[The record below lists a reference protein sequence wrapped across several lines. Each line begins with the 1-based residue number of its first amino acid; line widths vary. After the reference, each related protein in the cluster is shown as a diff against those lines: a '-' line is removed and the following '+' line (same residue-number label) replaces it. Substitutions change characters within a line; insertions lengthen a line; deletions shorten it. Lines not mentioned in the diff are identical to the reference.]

1 MSWKGC
7 NHAHEKPQKTY
18 VSTRVR
24 IRQNTAF
31 HAQGAMM
38 HEHRTT
44 DGKTIYYAPRHE
56 LEALPGYKGHGDKY
70 RAGCPIHGGDSY
82 SAFQIDYKTGWG
94 YCFKCGDAW
103 GLRVEDHPDTKLP
116 KDHPAYAPTGRKQ
129 NAPPP
134 TLESLKRDRNIPKQ
148 QTGPLR
154 GLGAPQ
160 TGDTPEMVSTHQ
172 KQAQGRLQAQIPAAM
187 AALPGSPGAAYL
199 KARGI
204 DIATAQALE
213 LGWSTRGDLA
223 GRVILPLRAPDG
235 VPIGATGRTIRDGH
249 NPKYKALAAGKGYLP
264 GLFNGGAVSQAIRTG
279 HPLLIVEGPL
289 DAAAAYA
296 AGYPLTVGI
305 GSTSYKRW
313 EHFAGVPRVILF
325 LDNDAAGTKARAGVY
340 ASLQALV
347 PDVRVL
353 TPAAQAMILEGAK
366 DLGEYWQEHRRM
378 PPILGA
384 MLTGPYQLQGPPLQ
398 AQENDHPMEGKSPH
412 GRPENRNP
420 MEAPK
425 PHGDY
430 SIAGGLADGNGKAM
444 GDRQGHELTPAGD
457 APMQSESSHALPRV
471 ELTHA
476 AVLDLFP
483 QLDYALQIEAYELL
497 ERLQNR
503 KFAVDFRR
511 DFYGTYSTLDTADRV
526 ACLWALVYHPADAL
540 EQWRRHGRAA

>member
-1 MSWKGC
+1 
-7 NHAHEKPQKTY
+7 
-18 VSTRVR
+18 
-24 IRQNTAF
+24 
-31 HAQGAMM
+31 M

-172 KQAQGRLQAQIPAAM
+172 KQAQERLQAQIPAAM

-199 KARGI
+199 EGRGI
-204 DIATAQALE
+204 DLATAQALQI
-213 LGWSTRGDLA
+213 GWSTRGDLA

-235 VPIGATGRTIRDGH
+235 VPIGATGRAIRDGH
-249 NPKYKALAAGKGYLP
+249 NPKYKALATGKGYLP
-264 GLFNGGAVSQAIRTG
+264 GLFNGGAVSQSIRTG

-296 AGYPLTVGI
+296 AGYPITVGI

-366 DLGEYWQEHRRM
+366 DLGEYWQEHRRI

-384 MLTGPYQLQGPPLQ
+384 MLTGPYQLQRPPLQ
-398 AQENDHPMEGKSPH
+398 AQANDHPMEGQSPH
-412 GRPENRNP
+412 GSPLEAAAPHKQAAPHEPTENRNL
-420 MEAPK
+420 MVTPK
-425 PHGDY
+425 PHD
-430 SIAGGLADGNGKAM
+430 DGKAM
-444 GDRQGHELTPAGD
+444 SDRKPHELTPAGHD
-457 APMQSESSHALPRV
+457 PMQSTRPHTRAAIGKPIEAGLTDERNAMHSETCHALPWV

-497 ERLQNR
+497 ERLQDR

-511 DFYGTYSTLDTADRV
+511 DFYGNYSTLDTADRV

-540 EQWRRHGRAA
+540 ERWRGLFRAA